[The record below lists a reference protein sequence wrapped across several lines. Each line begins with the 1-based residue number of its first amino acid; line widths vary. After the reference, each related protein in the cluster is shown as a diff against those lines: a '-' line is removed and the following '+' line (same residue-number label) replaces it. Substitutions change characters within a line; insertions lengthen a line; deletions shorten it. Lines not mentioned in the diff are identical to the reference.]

1 MTRVLLAEDDAVTR
15 ALLARLAGQW
25 GYDVVAVPDGDRALA
40 LLEDPSGPRLAV
52 LDWHMPGCDGVEI
65 CRRLS
70 RRGPGAP
77 YVHVI
82 LITSTLAS
90 EGLSEAL
97 DHGAHDFMTKPL
109 VPHEFKSRLGV
120 GQRVLTYNEELAAK
134 NAELRRYTTQ
144 LEELAATRAKQLL
157 HADRMATIGMLTSGV
172 AHEVNNPTT
181 FISGNAQT
189 IRQFW
194 QDVEPVVRRALPSSS
209 GDELRK
215 LEFVL
220 EELPRALDG
229 IQGGV
234 KRIASIVRGLKTYS
248 RQAKVEKQPCY
259 LDQVIQ
265 SAMNLC
271 TFDLNKRQVQVRFDI
286 AASLPPVHGDSQ
298 QLEQVLIN
306 LAMNAAQAMEDRPER
321 RLEIHAVQLGK
332 SVRVSIDDT
341 GPGVPANLRERIWQ
355 PFFTTKA
362 AGEGTGLGL
371 SICRDIV
378 KEHDGELSLEPAPA
392 GGARFVISLPAL
404 ERRDAA

>member
-1 MTRVLLAEDDAVTR
+1 MTRVLLAEDDATTR
-15 ALLARLAGQW
+15 ALLARLASQW
-25 GYDVVAVPDGDRALA
+25 GYDVVAVADGDRALE
-40 LLEDPSGPRLAV
+40 LLSLPDGPRLAV
-52 LDWHMPGCDGVEI
+52 LDWHIPGCDGVEI

-70 RRGPGAP
+70 RRGPSAP

-82 LITSTLAS
+82 LITSAGAG

-97 DHGAHDFMTKPL
+97 DHGAHDFMAKPL
-109 VPHEFKSRLGV
+109 VPHAFKSRLGV
-120 GQRVLTYNEELAAK
+120 GKRVLAYHEELTSK
-134 NAELRRYTTQ
+134 NGELQRYATQ
-144 LEELAATRAKQLL
+144 LEELAASRAKQLL
-157 HADRMATIGMLTSGV
+157 HADRMATIGLLTSGV

-194 QDVEPVVRRALPSSS
+194 LDVEPVVQNALPTLD
-209 GDELRK
+209 GEQRRK

-229 IQGGV
+229 IHGGV
-234 KRIASIVRGLKTYS
+234 KRIANIVRGLKTYS
-248 RQAKVEKQPCY
+248 RQGKVEKQSCSI
-259 LDQVIQ
+259 DQVIQ
-265 SAMNLC
+265 SAITLC
-271 TFDLNKRQVQVRFDI
+271 TYELGKRQIDVALEI
-286 AASLPPVHGDSQ
+286 APGLPLVHGDSQ

-306 LAMNAAQAMEDRPER
+306 LAMNAAQAMEERPDR
-321 RLEIHAVQLGK
+321 RLAIRAAPAAGR
-332 SVRVSIDDT
+332 VRVSVEDT
-341 GPGVPANLRERIWQ
+341 GPGVPASLRERIWQ

-378 KEHDGELSLEPAPA
+378 KEHDGELALEDPPS

-404 ERRDAA
+404 GGNAA